1 MKSFIRALK
10 ERLLVIPG
18 IKLARKWPSGL
29 LISIVRWLSGIQI
42 STKQLLYIIGVVGK
56 KAPCRLVV
64 FGLGNDTIFWSL
76 LNEGGETVFL
86 EDNEFWMRRITRRTP
101 GLKAVLVKFN
111 TKRSDWKALLESPE
125 QLEMA
130 LPDEIDAKKWD
141 VVVVDGPAGYN
152 DNTPGRMQ
160 SIYTGSQLVKP
171 GGDVFVHDC
180 NREVEDAYC
189 TEFLGEENL
198 VTEIRHKI
206 GWLRHYS
213 VTGE

>member
-18 IKLARKWPSGL
+18 IKMARKWPNSV

-42 STKQLLYIIGVVGK
+42 STNQLLYIIGVVSR

-64 FGLGNDTIFWSL
+64 FGLGNDTVFWSL

-101 GLKAVLVKFN
+101 GLKAVLVKYN

-189 TEFLGEENL
+189 IAFLGQENL
-198 VTEIRHKI
+198 VTEIRHSI
-206 GWLRHYS
+206 GWLRHYGM
-213 VTGE
+213 TGE